1 MAPTSTRQANERLVL
16 DSAFFVAFELAHEGL
31 KSGLH
36 EVSRLNCTQYRVLVK
51 LAAAEPEAIAQKD
64 LGLILD
70 LKPNVVTHAVNTL
83 EDAGFAQRVAAPGR
97 RGSAGAR
104 A

>member
-36 EVSRLNCTQYRVLVK
+36 EVSCLNCTQYRVLVK
-51 LAAAEPEAIAQKD
+51 LAAAEPEGVRAPKSEAR
-64 LGLILD
+64 GTVFHS
-70 LKPNVVTHAVNTL
+70 LKK
-83 EDAGFAQRVAAPGR
+83 
-97 RGSAGAR
+97 
-104 A
+104 